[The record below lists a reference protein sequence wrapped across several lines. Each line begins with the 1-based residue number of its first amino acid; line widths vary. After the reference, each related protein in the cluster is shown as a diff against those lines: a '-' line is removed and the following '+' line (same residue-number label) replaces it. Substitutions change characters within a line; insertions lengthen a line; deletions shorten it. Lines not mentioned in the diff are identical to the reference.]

1 VCHPV
6 KDSHGDTL
14 YQRHYSVMISVVGA
28 GVALPFD
35 VEPYGPGDSEYAT
48 GERVLKRSAEH
59 LGPRLANYP
68 VVDGKFATA
77 RFLHGAEE
85 LDLPVM
91 ARLKD
96 NLPELSV
103 AVAARFGRQPPALIE
118 FSIARLGA
126 LTFFKLAKSRWEIE
140 TQGLNDG
147 KNLYGIKHIQHH
159 HPNSMLAN
167 WLFLLFALITG
178 RLYRNRPLHRGTHPI
193 LTSMQLKDT
202 IGLHPRT
209 SHPDTS

>member
-1 VCHPV
+1 M

-103 AVAARFGRQPPALIE
+103 AVAARFGRQSPTLTD
-118 FSIARLGA
+118 FFIARLGA
-126 LTFFKLAKSRWEIE
+126 LTFFKFAESLWEIE
-140 TQGLNDG
+140 NQGFNDG
-147 KNLYGIKHIQHH
+147 KNLYGMEHIQHH
-159 HPNSMLAN
+159 HPNSMLVN
-167 WLFLLFALITG
+167 WLFLLLALMIE
-178 RLYRNRPLHRGTHPI
+178 RLYRYRYLHRGRHPI
-193 LTSMQLKDT
+193 LTAMQFKDELW
-202 IGLHPRT
+202 LHLRPART
-209 SHPDTS
+209 DTS